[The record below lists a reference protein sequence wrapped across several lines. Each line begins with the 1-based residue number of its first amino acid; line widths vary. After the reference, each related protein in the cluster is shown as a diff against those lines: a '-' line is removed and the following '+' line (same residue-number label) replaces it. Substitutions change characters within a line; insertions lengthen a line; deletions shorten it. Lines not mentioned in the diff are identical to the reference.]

1 MENYFKKINL
11 IISSRKIH
19 LIDLNANKAR
29 SNTKSTQIL
38 LILSIVM
45 NLSISRVIL
54 NNLCALSTIA
64 F

>member
-45 NLSISRVIL
+45 NLSISNRYIKAPAGL
-54 NNLCALSTIA
+54 Y
-64 F
+64 